1 MTSTLGSWT
10 AVTVDEVEKLIASA
24 LNKTCQLDPAPTW
37 LVKEMRGLLAP
48 FVGLLFNKSL
58 DTSCFPAEFKQAV
71 VRPLLKKSGL
81 DTAEMKNYRPV
92 SNLSFLYRLL
102 EKVVQ
107 DRLQVFFDSHDLMP
121 PTQSACRKFRSTETA
136 VSNVYN
142 DLLLAADE
150 GQMSA
155 LCLLELTAAFDTVDH
170 ELLSLHLER
179 QFGLRGTVLQWFRS
193 YLSGRSIRVLFGD
206 SMSSIAFILCSV
218 PQ

>member
-1 MTSTLGSWT
+1 MQSLLGETSTNETGVYAADDFAAFFKDKVDAVRTSTAATASYDVPFKAMTSTLGSWT

-81 DTAEMKNYRPV
+81 DTAEMKNYRSV
-92 SNLSFLYRLL
+92 SNLSYLSKLL

-107 DRLQVFFDSHDLMP
+107 DRLRVFFDSHDLMP
-121 PTQSACRKFRSTETA
+121 PTQSAYRKFTA
-136 VSNVYN
+136 LRPRCRMCTMISY
-142 DLLLAADE
+142 LQ
-150 GQMSA
+150 QMRDI
-155 LCLLELTAAFDTVDH
+155 CLL
-170 ELLSLHLER
+170 
-179 QFGLRGTVLQWFRS
+179 
-193 YLSGRSIRVLFGD
+193 
-206 SMSSIAFILCSV
+206 SV
-218 PQ
+218 CLN